1 MVKIVVLASGSGSNF
16 EVLAKKS
23 KEGKNIEIL
32 ALITDNPN
40 AYAIERAK
48 SFGIRYVILDYSSF
62 KNRNEYE
69 NKLFEVINSL
79 NPDLVVLAGY
89 MRIIKSKSLLEKY
102 KYRII
107 NLHPS
112 LLPSFPG
119 KQGIKDAYDYGVKV
133 TGITIHFVD
142 EGLDSGP
149 IIFQKAIKIKSNWSL
164 EELEKRIHKLEYKYL
179 WRVINSF
186 NYGKYLI
193 IGRKT
198 YFVRDESTI
207 QRR

>member
-23 KEGKNIEIL
+23 KGGKNIEIL

-40 AYAIERAK
+40 AYAIKRAK
-48 SFGIRYVILDYSSF
+48 SFGIRYVVLDYSSF